1 MSTIPLRVL
10 IWGISILALL
20 GNGVVLLVLLGTEQ
34 EVLFKGRIY
43 VMSYYTSTFGHFHK
57 FLCLEFGHYIY
68 YKKKKIK
75 VSSNTFYLSN
85 KSVPLFYSL

>member
-34 EVLFKGRIY
+34 EERQTKAEFIDHIGLFGGCIY
-43 VMSYYTSTFGHFHK
+43 Y
-57 FLCLEFGHYIY
+57 YIY
-68 YKKKKIK
+68 CFMHSTYTATK
-75 VSSNTFYLSN
+75 SYTRLSQ
-85 KSVPLFYSL
+85 PLKLNILRVE